1 MWSAVF
7 RMPLCPAAKIQP
19 ESRHTTWHI
28 VVTLSWCIMMCHDV
42 VVGSGAWSVRHKRW
56 LAPETD
62 ILKSNAQLE
71 IWTPDRQWQVWQV
84 TNPEKDMSATATP
97 FFDQMLDFLTV
108 CWLKWGSKHKQT
120 IHIQNQQKNIST
132 SKCLSIKTP
141 RTKEEF
147 VKMSSYQHFNTLQ
160 CLVCLMY
167 WWNSWSALSNLHLS
181 DSFNEAA

>member
-1 MWSAVF
+1 
-7 RMPLCPAAKIQP
+7 MPLCPAAKIQP

-56 LAPETD
+56 LAPETG

-84 TNPEKDMSATATP
+84 TNPERDMSATATP

-108 CWLKWGSKHKQT
+108 CWLKWGSKHQANHTHSK
-120 IHIQNQQKNIST
+120 ST
-132 SKCLSIKTP
+132 KKHFDIKMSIKKN
-141 RTKEEF
+141 TKNQGGICKDVF
-147 VKMSSYQHFNTLQ
+147 VPTLQ
-160 CLVCLMY
+160 YIAMFGMLGVLMEPLI
-167 WWNSWSALSNLHLS
+167 SVA
-181 DSFNEAA
+181 ECCE